1 MNGALDYAFLGSERN
16 LAQRVEQKAAAV
28 SVVATAALTAA
39 EISVGIFSG
48 AVSVVANGVQSALDL
63 IAALTAWFAVSQ
75 ASKPPDLSH
84 RYGHGKFESL
94 LGAIQ
99 ALLIWATAG
108 FIAAE
113 AIKKLVKGT
122 SVDYPLIA
130 MLMMGISVTIDF
142 AVARYLFAVAKRHES
157 LALEADAWHLQADGM
172 AALSIFVGLGI
183 LNLTG
188 WHFIDPLLA
197 LLVALMVVKAGFDI
211 LRQAVAHL
219 LDTALPEE
227 EEALIDRVL
236 NSHSHRFINAHR
248 LRTRQA
254 GKHRYIDLHLVV
266 RDDMTVDEAHKLC
279 DDIEQDI
286 RKALPNADVTIHVE
300 SASAFK
306 EQGVEDSFEQPKSQS
321 GAGAL

>member
-1 MNGALDYAFLGSERN
+1 M
-16 LAQRVEQKAAAV
+16 AQKVEQRAAAL
-28 SVVATAALTAA
+28 SVVATAALTAT
-39 EISVGIFSG
+39 EILVGIFSG
-48 AVSVVANGVQSALDL
+48 AVSVLANGVQSALDL

-75 ASKPPDLSH
+75 ASKPPDKSH

-108 FIAAE
+108 FIAADSFQ
-113 AIKKLVKGT
+113 KLVKGT
-122 SVDYPLIA
+122 TVDHPTIA
-130 MLMMGISVTIDF
+130 MLMMGISVVVDF
-142 AVARYLFAVAKRHES
+142 SVARYLFAVAKRFNS

-172 AALSIFVGLGI
+172 AALSVFFGLGI

-197 LLVALMVVKAGFDI
+197 IFVSVLIVKAGFEI
-211 LRQAVAHL
+211 LKQAVAHL

-227 EEALIDRVL
+227 EEVLIDQVL

-248 LRTRQA
+248 LRTRQS

-266 RDDMTVDEAHKLC
+266 RDEMTVDEAHKLC
-279 DDIEQDI
+279 DDIERDI
-286 RKALPNADVTIHVE
+286 CKVLPNADVTIHVE
-300 SASAFK
+300 SVSAFK
-306 EQGVEDSFEQPKSQS
+306 EQGIEDSFEQTKSPQ
-321 GAGAL
+321 GKKGTE